1 MRIIISIFY
10 LYLNLLSNIIINNEN
25 KTITEAYYEAIIML
39 QQDEMNAIKVK
50 LEDNIIEYNNLRV
63 AHRNYYI
70 STYK

>member
-10 LYLNLLSNIIINNEN
+10 LYSNLLSNIIINNEN